1 MTLMESIRTFISTC
15 PYLPELS
22 KGININYLST
32 DIYSFS
38 IEEADKEL
46 VIKRYV
52 DGSSIRQFTF
62 ILTSCESY
70 EEDIVKNMEKS
81 RFYEDF
87 TQWLEGQSLMRNLP
101 VMSEG
106 KEAKKI
112 EALSNGYVFEIK
124 QDKAQYK
131 IKCKLTYYQKGGI

>member
-1 MTLMESIRTFISTC
+1 MLGSIGGKEFMTLMESIRTFISTC

-62 ILTSCESY
+62 ILTSCES
-70 EEDIVKNMEKS
+70 
-81 RFYEDF
+81 
-87 TQWLEGQSLMRNLP
+87 
-101 VMSEG
+101 
-106 KEAKKI
+106 
-112 EALSNGYVFEIK
+112 
-124 QDKAQYK
+124 
-131 IKCKLTYYQKGGI
+131 